1 MEYLLIGYFLC
12 SDDNA
17 YVGSDID
24 KMIFD
29 RLPEST
35 EVFTLTFNDSL
46 FEKYATD
53 KNNNFAVKRCK
64 SVTNFIAQ
72 AELGDLEYIQIFFED
87 YEDCLT
93 NLKYIQL
100 PIFFFILYKNRI
112 RKYLNHS
119 KVITP
124 LGDIYET
131 FATENNVNLVKGDA
145 FETQFGLQIN
155 GKRYILSTAETHQLS
170 FESFD
175 SLRF

>member
-12 SDDNA
+12 DD
-17 YVGSDID
+17 YEGSDID
-24 KMIFD
+24 KMIFE

-46 FEKYATD
+46 FEKYAED
-53 KNNNFAVKRCK
+53 PADFFAVEKCK

-72 AELGDLEYIQIFFED
+72 AEVGDYLDYIRIFFED
-87 YEDCLT
+87 YKDSLT

-100 PIFFFILYKNRI
+100 PIFGFIWDIDIMKEFLK
-112 RKYLNHS
+112 HA

-145 FETQFGLQIN
+145 FETQFGVQTN
-155 GKRYILSTAETHQLS
+155 GKRFILSTAKTPQLS
-170 FESFD
+170 FEKVN